1 MSMPDRPP
9 SKPRKSKLKHAT
21 WEHPKASGIKVAE
34 IPNKTAGVAFGVS
47 YQVRIPSKLTG
58 GKRELLQRSTKH
70 DAELLA
76 EDRFVALKKH
86 GTEFS
91 KIPASAQREAA
102 MAWGILSEHNKST
115 RLELTLI
122 DVVRAGMSALSP
134 TGGLKTFAEVAAEL
148 RASKASRW
156 KAKTL
161 DVQTERSFRKRSEL
175 LEATLLGPKL
185 VSQITSK
192 DIVDVLSKL
201 GSTYSSRSILNYRN
215 IASEILRHAV
225 KKRYSPTNPFDGF
238 TKEDY
243 KGLGGEKSERALDD
257 INILSVL
264 EAGRLLRAAQA
275 SNEPGMLATTVLRLF
290 CGIRTGEVS
299 RLEWTEV
306 HWLDPKPYVHIPAG
320 KAKKRQIRHVEIP
333 PNALAWLQVCN
344 PPAAGRIDPKSALT
358 YAKRFG
364 RISKLAGIGKKD
376 ASGEWVSDWES
387 NDTRHS
393 FGSYDYALHGD
404 AIRTA
409 RLMGHKQGDDVLF
422 AHYRSLVTKEEAEKY
437 FGLAPDSSD
446 NVEKF
451 PASAVS

>member
-1 MSMPDRPP
+1 
-9 SKPRKSKLKHAT
+9 
-21 WEHPKASGIKVAE
+21 
-34 IPNKTAGVAFGVS
+34 
-47 YQVRIPSKLTG
+47 
-58 GKRELLQRSTKH
+58 
-70 DAELLA
+70 
-76 EDRFVALKKH
+76 
-86 GTEFS
+86 
-91 KIPASAQREAA
+91 
-102 MAWGILSEHNKST
+102 
-115 RLELTLI
+115 
-122 DVVRAGMSALSP
+122 
-134 TGGLKTFAEVAAEL
+134 
-148 RASKASRW
+148 
-156 KAKTL
+156 
-161 DVQTERSFRKRSEL
+161 
-175 LEATLLGPKL
+175 
-185 VSQITSK
+185 
-192 DIVDVLSKL
+192 
-201 GSTYSSRSILNYRN
+201 
-215 IASEILRHAV
+215 
-225 KKRYSPTNPFDGF
+225 
-238 TKEDY
+238 
-243 KGLGGEKSERALDD
+243 
-257 INILSVL
+257 
-264 EAGRLLRAAQA
+264 
-275 SNEPGMLATTVLRLF
+275 VLRLF